1 MPTIMKYIIRAV
13 KYFLYLS
20 AMVVLILGIFVLL
33 KLVPPDIN
41 QIFRGGWTSVMTV
54 AAIFG
59 LASAFYPLWGYR
71 KEELTLQE
79 IPDTDI
85 KESICSLMQSM
96 GYVQEKDSDDD
107 ISFRLRNKFS
117 RLTHS
122 FEDRISFFH
131 LGDTPAA
138 EGIPPTKTWVIEGLT
153 RDVVRIGGTLKH
165 RFYKRT
171 TD

>member
-1 MPTIMKYIIRAV
+1 MKYIIRAV

-33 KLVPPDIN
+33 KLVPSDPE
-41 QIFRGGWTSVMTV
+41 QIFRGGWTSVMYI
-54 AAIFG
+54 AILFG

-85 KESICSLMQSM
+85 KESICSLMESM
-96 GYVQEKDSDDD
+96 GYVREKTTDEEV
-107 ISFRLRNKFS
+107 SFRLRNKFS

-138 EGIPPTKTWVIEGLT
+138 DGMPPTQTWSVEGLT
-153 RDVVRIGGTLKH
+153 RDVVRIGGNLKH
-165 RFYKRT
+165 RFYTRT